1 MAGESADAAVR
12 KLPEFVAARGDS
24 ANALIFQSLPSRHA
38 SPELA
43 SVPVNENVLQY
54 SPDLARNL
62 KCAVA
67 ATRAGERSSD
77 SWVDKTSAS
86 AAFATSPPP
95 DPGCINPLRP
105 CQPKNPRPPPR
116 AKLAAIA
123 AGRHP
128 DRREVFRRPASRASA
143 RTTGPLR
150 PLFGP

>member
-12 KLPEFVAARGDS
+12 KLPEFVAACGDS
-24 ANALIFQSLPSRHA
+24 ANALSFQSLPSRHA

-54 SPDLARNL
+54 SPDLPRKL
-62 KCAVA
+62 KCAMA
-67 ATRAGERSSD
+67 MPAGERSSD

-105 CQPKNPRPPPR
+105 CQAKNPRPTPS
-116 AKLAAIA
+116 AKLAAMA
-123 AGRHP
+123 AGGQP
-128 DRREVFRRPASRASA
+128 DRKEVFP
-143 RTTGPLR
+143 P
-150 PLFGP
+150 